1 MKVKFTVGLV
11 FVGFFVAAA
20 LAQDQSGQVR
30 FIYGVGGYS
39 DSQPFSHPQ
48 GIFCDR
54 LSGEVYVCDTGN
66 HQVVIF
72 DRTGFLL
79 LSLFATAFIFGACA
93 GGPRTYL
100 NPEADMSFYQK
111 VGVVP
116 FINLTADRFAGENV
130 TITFVTE
137 LLITEKFE
145 VIERGEF
152 DHTVRQ
158 VLSSTGGSSSS
169 EMTAAQLKAVGEQ
182 AGVNGIIEGVVKE
195 YEMIRVGQGTYPL
208 ISLSV
213 KLVDA
218 PTGRVVWESTYST
231 KGGPKL
237 PIVGWG
243 ETHTLSQLAQK
254 ACRKV
259 VRQLVR
265 KGF

>member
-1 MKVKFTVGLV
+1 MSFPK
-11 FVGFFVAAA
+11 
-20 LAQDQSGQVR
+20 
-30 FIYGVGGYS
+30 
-39 DSQPFSHPQ
+39 
-48 GIFCDR
+48 DR
-54 LSGEVYVCDTGN
+54 A
-66 HQVVIF
+66 
-72 DRTGFLL
+72 GFLL
-79 LSLFATAFIFGACA
+79 PSLLVISLAFTACA

-116 FINLTADRFAGENV
+116 FINLTADRFAGEKM
-130 TITFVTE
+130 TSTFVTE
-137 LLITEKFE
+137 LLITEKFD

-152 DHTVRQ
+152 DHAVRQ
-158 VLSSTGGSSSS
+158 VLSSTSGSSSS

-195 YEMIRVGQGTYPL
+195 YEMIRLGQGTYPL

-218 PTGRVVWESTYST
+218 PTGRVVWESSYST
-231 KGGPKL
+231 RGGPKL

-243 ETHTLSQLAQK
+243 ETHTLSRLAQK
-254 ACRKV
+254 VCHKV

-265 KGF
+265 KAF